1 MKKGTLWGIV
11 IAVIL
16 IGISV
21 IAGQY
26 NSLVKLEE
34 TVKSQRGQV
43 ESVYQR
49 RADLIPNIVATVK
62 GEAAFAQ
69 ETLRQ
74 VVEARASAT
83 QMKIDANNAQDFAKF
98 QAAQGELS
106 QALGR
111 LMMLTENYPS
121 LKANQAFS
129 DLRVQLEGSENRI
142 AVERMNYNKVVGKY
156 NIKLRSFPTN
166 LIAKWLGFE
175 RANLFEATTGSRGLE
190 EKRKKSD
197 F

>member
-16 IGISV
+16 LGISV
-21 IAGQY
+21 IAGLY

-34 TVKSQRGQV
+34 TVKAQRGQV

-62 GEAAFAQ
+62 GEAAFEQ

-175 RANLFEATTGSRGLE
+175 RANLFEATTGSE
-190 EKRKKSD
+190 VAPVVA

>member
-34 TVKSQRGQV
+34 TVKAQRGQV

-62 GEAAFAQ
+62 GEAAFEQ

-98 QAAQGELS
+98 QTAQGELS

-175 RANLFEATTGSRGLE
+175 RANLFEGTTGSE
-190 EKRKKSD
+190 VAPVVA

>member
-62 GEAAFAQ
+62 GEAAFEQ

-111 LMMLTENYPS
+111 LMMLAENYPS

-175 RANLFEATTGSRGLE
+175 RANLFEATTGSE
-190 EKRKKSD
+190 VAPVVA

>member
-34 TVKSQRGQV
+34 TVKAQRGQV

-62 GEAAFAQ
+62 GEAAFEQ

-98 QAAQGELS
+98 QVAQGELS

-175 RANLFEATTGSRGLE
+175 RANLFEATTGSE
-190 EKRKKSD
+190 VAPVVA

>member
-1 MKKGTLWGIV
+1 MKKGTLLGIV

-34 TVKSQRGQV
+34 TVKAQRGQV

-62 GEAAFAQ
+62 GEAAFEQ

-175 RANLFEATTGSRGLE
+175 RANLFEATTGSE
-190 EKRKKSD
+190 VAPVVA

>member
-16 IGISV
+16 LGISV

-62 GEAAFAQ
+62 GEAAFEQ

-175 RANLFEATTGSRGLE
+175 RANLFEATTGSE
-190 EKRKKSD
+190 VAPVVA

>member
-1 MKKGTLWGIV
+1 MKKGMLWGIV

-34 TVKSQRGQV
+34 TVKAQRGQV

-62 GEAAFAQ
+62 GEAAFEQ

-175 RANLFEATTGSRGLE
+175 RANLFEATTGSE
-190 EKRKKSD
+190 VAPVVA

>member
-34 TVKSQRGQV
+34 TVKAQRGQV

-62 GEAAFAQ
+62 GEAAFEQ

-121 LKANQAFS
+121 LKANQPFS
-129 DLRVQLEGSENRI
+129 DIRVQLEGSENRI

-175 RANLFEATTGSRGLE
+175 RANLFEATTGSE
-190 EKRKKSD
+190 VAPVVA

>member
-34 TVKSQRGQV
+34 TVKAQRGQV

-62 GEAAFAQ
+62 GEAAFEQ

-83 QMKIDANNAQDFAKF
+83 QMKIDANNAQDFVKF

-175 RANLFEATTGSRGLE
+175 RANLFEATTGSE
-190 EKRKKSD
+190 VAPVVA

>member
-34 TVKSQRGQV
+34 TVKAQRGQV

-62 GEAAFAQ
+62 GEAAFEQ

-98 QAAQGELS
+98 QTAQGELS

-175 RANLFEATTGSRGLE
+175 RANLFEATTGSE
-190 EKRKKSD
+190 VVPVVA

>member
-34 TVKSQRGQV
+34 TVKAQRGQV

-62 GEAAFAQ
+62 GEAAFEQ

-142 AVERMNYNKVVGKY
+142 AVERINYNKVVGKY

-175 RANLFEATTGSRGLE
+175 RANLFEATTGSE
-190 EKRKKSD
+190 VAPVVA

>member
-16 IGISV
+16 LGISV

-34 TVKSQRGQV
+34 TVKAQRGQV

-62 GEAAFAQ
+62 GEAAFEQ

-98 QAAQGELS
+98 QTAQGELS

-175 RANLFEATTGSRGLE
+175 RANLFEATTGSE
-190 EKRKKSD
+190 VAPVVA

>member
-16 IGISV
+16 LGISV

-34 TVKSQRGQV
+34 TVKAQRGQV

-62 GEAAFAQ
+62 GEAAFEQ

-156 NIKLRSFPTN
+156 NIKLISFPTN

-175 RANLFEATTGSRGLE
+175 RANLFEATTGSE
-190 EKRKKSD
+190 VAPVVA

>member
-34 TVKSQRGQV
+34 TVKAQRGQV

-62 GEAAFAQ
+62 GEAAFEQ

-175 RANLFEATTGSRGLE
+175 RANLFEATTGSE
-190 EKRKKSD
+190 VVPVVA

>member
-16 IGISV
+16 LGISV

-34 TVKSQRGQV
+34 TVKAQRGQV

-62 GEAAFAQ
+62 GEAAFEQ

-121 LKANQAFS
+121 LKTNQAFS

-175 RANLFEATTGSRGLE
+175 RANLFEATTGSE
-190 EKRKKSD
+190 VAPVVA

>member
-1 MKKGTLWGIV
+1 MKKGTLWGLV

-34 TVKSQRGQV
+34 TVKAQRGQV

-62 GEAAFAQ
+62 GEAAFEQ

-175 RANLFEATTGSRGLE
+175 RANLFEATTGSE
-190 EKRKKSD
+190 VAPVVA

>member
-62 GEAAFAQ
+62 GEAAFEQ

-175 RANLFEATTGSRGLE
+175 RANLFEATTGSE
-190 EKRKKSD
+190 VAPVVV

>member
-1 MKKGTLWGIV
+1 MKKGTLWGLV

-16 IGISV
+16 IWISV

-34 TVKSQRGQV
+34 TVKAQRGQV

-62 GEAAFAQ
+62 GEAAFEQ

-175 RANLFEATTGSRGLE
+175 RANLFEATTGSE
-190 EKRKKSD
+190 VAPVVA

>member
-16 IGISV
+16 LGISV

-34 TVKSQRGQV
+34 TVKAQRGQV

-62 GEAAFAQ
+62 GEAAFEQ
-69 ETLRQ
+69 ETLRL

-175 RANLFEATTGSRGLE
+175 RANLFEATTGSE
-190 EKRKKSD
+190 VAPVVA

>member
-26 NSLVKLEE
+26 NSLVKLGE

-62 GEAAFAQ
+62 GEAAFEQ

-175 RANLFEATTGSRGLE
+175 RANLFEATTGSE
-190 EKRKKSD
+190 VAPVVA

>member
-1 MKKGTLWGIV
+1 MKKGTLCGIV

-16 IGISV
+16 LGISV

-34 TVKSQRGQV
+34 TVKAQRGQV

-62 GEAAFAQ
+62 GEAAFEQ

-175 RANLFEATTGSRGLE
+175 RANLFEATTGSE
-190 EKRKKSD
+190 VAPVVA

>member
-1 MKKGTLWGIV
+1 MKKGMLWRIV
-11 IAVIL
+11 IVVIL
-16 IGISV
+16 SGISV

-34 TVKSQRGQV
+34 TVKAQRGQV

-62 GEAAFAQ
+62 GEAAFEQ

-175 RANLFEATTGSRGLE
+175 RANLFEATTGSE
-190 EKRKKSD
+190 VAPVVA

>member
-34 TVKSQRGQV
+34 TVKAQRGQV

-62 GEAAFAQ
+62 GEAAFEQ

-98 QAAQGELS
+98 QTAQGELS

-175 RANLFEATTGSRGLE
+175 RANLFEATTGSE
-190 EKRKKSD
+190 VAPVVA

>member
-34 TVKSQRGQV
+34 TVKAQRGQV

-62 GEAAFAQ
+62 GEAAFEQ

-175 RANLFEATTGSRGLE
+175 RANLFEATTGSE
-190 EKRKKSD
+190 VAPVVV

>member
-62 GEAAFAQ
+62 GAGDV
-69 ETLRQ
+69 ETSSR
-74 VVEARASAT
+74 
-83 QMKIDANNAQDFAKF
+83 
-98 QAAQGELS
+98 GES
-106 QALGR
+106 FCD
-111 LMMLTENYPS
+111 TN
-121 LKANQAFS
+121 
-129 DLRVQLEGSENRI
+129 ENRC
-142 AVERMNYNKVVGKY
+142 K
-156 NIKLRSFPTN
+156 
-166 LIAKWLGFE
+166 
-175 RANLFEATTGSRGLE
+175 
-190 EKRKKSD
+190 
-197 F
+197 

>member
-34 TVKSQRGQV
+34 TVKAQRGQV

-62 GEAAFAQ
+62 GEAAFEQ

-83 QMKIDANNAQDFAKF
+83 QMKIDVNNAQDFAKF

-175 RANLFEATTGSRGLE
+175 RANLFEATTGSE
-190 EKRKKSD
+190 VAPVVA

>member
-16 IGISV
+16 LGISV

-34 TVKSQRGQV
+34 TVKAQRGQV

-49 RADLIPNIVATVK
+49 RADLIRNFVASVK
-62 GEAAFAQ
+62 CEAAFEQ

-175 RANLFEATTGSRGLE
+175 RANLFEATTGSE
-190 EKRKKSD
+190 VAPVVA

>member
-34 TVKSQRGQV
+34 TVKAQRGQV

-62 GEAAFAQ
+62 GEAAFEQ

-129 DLRVQLEGSENRI
+129 DLRGQLEGSENRI

-175 RANLFEATTGSRGLE
+175 RANLFEATTGSE
-190 EKRKKSD
+190 VAPVVA

>member
-11 IAVIL
+11 IAMIL

-34 TVKSQRGQV
+34 TVKAQRGQV

-62 GEAAFAQ
+62 GEAAFEQ

-175 RANLFEATTGSRGLE
+175 RANLFEATTGSE
-190 EKRKKSD
+190 VAPVVA

>member
-1 MKKGTLWGIV
+1 MMKKGTLWGIV

-16 IGISV
+16 LGISV

-34 TVKSQRGQV
+34 TVKAQRGQV

-62 GEAAFAQ
+62 GEAAFEQ

-175 RANLFEATTGSRGLE
+175 RANLFEATTGSE
-190 EKRKKSD
+190 VAPVVA

>member
-16 IGISV
+16 LGLSV
-21 IAGQY
+21 LAGHY

-62 GEAAFAQ
+62 GEAAFEQ

-175 RANLFEATTGSRGLE
+175 RANLFEATTGSE
-190 EKRKKSD
+190 VAPVVA

>member
-1 MKKGTLWGIV
+1 
-11 IAVIL
+11 
-16 IGISV
+16 
-21 IAGQY
+21 
-26 NSLVKLEE
+26 
-34 TVKSQRGQV
+34 
-43 ESVYQR
+43 
-49 RADLIPNIVATVK
+49 
-62 GEAAFAQ
+62 
-69 ETLRQ
+69 
-74 VVEARASAT
+74 
-83 QMKIDANNAQDFAKF
+83 MKIDANNAQDFAKF

-175 RANLFEATTGSRGLE
+175 RANLFEATTGSE
-190 EKRKKSD
+190 VAPVVA

>member
-16 IGISV
+16 IWISV

-34 TVKSQRGQV
+34 TVKAQRGQV

-62 GEAAFAQ
+62 GEAAFEQ

-175 RANLFEATTGSRGLE
+175 RANLFEATTGSE
-190 EKRKKSD
+190 VAPVVA

>member
-16 IGISV
+16 LGISV

-34 TVKSQRGQV
+34 TVKAQRGQV

-62 GEAAFAQ
+62 GEAAFEE

-175 RANLFEATTGSRGLE
+175 RANLFEATTGSE
-190 EKRKKSD
+190 VAPVVA

>member
-1 MKKGTLWGIV
+1 MKKGTLWAIV

-16 IGISV
+16 LGISV

-34 TVKSQRGQV
+34 TVKAQRGQV

-62 GEAAFAQ
+62 GEAAFEQ

-121 LKANQAFS
+121 LKSNQAFS

-175 RANLFEATTGSRGLE
+175 RANLFEATTGSE
-190 EKRKKSD
+190 VAPVVA

>member
-34 TVKSQRGQV
+34 TVKAQRGQV

-62 GEAAFAQ
+62 GEAAFEQ

-156 NIKLRSFPTN
+156 NIKLRRFPTN

-175 RANLFEATTGSRGLE
+175 RAHLFEATTGSE
-190 EKRKKSD
+190 VAPVVA

>member
-34 TVKSQRGQV
+34 TVKAQRGQV

-62 GEAAFAQ
+62 GEAAFEQ

-175 RANLFEATTGSRGLE
+175 RANLFEATTGSE
-190 EKRKKSD
+190 VAPVVA